1 MTLEEA
7 LKLLKETD
15 AAAFEAVDKEIK
27 ALENKG
33 TGVEVERKKAEDA
46 KKELD
51 DFKTATE
58 AREKSLKE
66 DIEKAKIEGKNAG
79 DSFKGLY
86 EEEKAKRETLE
97 AGEKGLQDQ
106 INSLKEAKENSDK
119 LIAADI
125 EKLYIGLEDDQVAT
139 LKNLANKFPIEE
151 RVAFIVDFKEKY
163 LGVKKPKWGKPAW
176 GSGSEVTTLED
187 IQAEY
192 DRLSA
197 LPYKTPEDK
206 RALIL
211 AAEYLSWK
219 RKLPTT

>member
-163 LGVKKPKWGKPAW
+163 LGVKKPK
-176 GSGSEVTTLED
+176 
-187 IQAEY
+187 
-192 DRLSA
+192 
-197 LPYKTPEDK
+197 
-206 RALIL
+206 
-211 AAEYLSWK
+211 
-219 RKLPTT
+219 